1 MRAGRLDFGAGSAR
15 PCARGTKPRRSN
27 VGQTLLSLARSL
39 AHSLSYI
46 RAASWLESRARGEF
60 PLTPAS
66 RSAHGRLLCLHYYC
80 YHTTRLQID
89 FDAPSLFLPLS
100 PRAHTKILGTPRES
114 AAAAAA
120 VFFLA
125 ERAEG
130 KSAAGELLQAVIIM
144 GAFTFWPDTPR
155 RVRSRNTHDS
165 LAYFGIPFG
174 LLSVIYAALPAA
186 IVEFLCTLYTYSR
199 AYNSSEKAIQKFQID
214 WLWLIL
220 VASAL
225 FDASSVYACFQKRRE
240 NSRRDDWIP
249 VRLIVL
255 IYAAARLVSAY
266 IPRVKM

>member
-27 VGQTLLSLARSL
+27 VGQTLLSLSRALARSL
-39 AHSLSYI
+39 ALLHQSGFVT
-46 RAASWLESRARGEF
+46 RVSRARRVSPNACVTQRARPTTLPTLLLLSHHSFADRFRCSLSLSSFVSSGARQNTWYTARVCCCCCCVF
-60 PLTPAS
+60 PRWARGRKIS
-66 RSAHGRLLCLHYYC
+66 RGR
-80 YHTTRLQID
+80 
-89 FDAPSLFLPLS
+89 
-100 PRAHTKILGTPRES
+100 
-114 AAAAAA
+114 AAAGRDNNGR
-120 VFFLA
+120 VHFLA
-125 ERAEG
+125 G
-130 KSAAGELLQAVIIM
+130 YAA
-144 GAFTFWPDTPR
+144 P
-155 RVRSRNTHDS
+155 RSRNTHDS

-255 IYAAARLVSAY
+255 IYAAARLVSEY